1 MIESSQGMEFTQQIR
16 DDLKTALRKGDAL
29 KVETLRM
36 LLSSL
41 SYKEKGKR
49 YTLSKANPNFSEE
62 ELVKNSELSDQEAR
76 EVVVSEVKK
85 RREAIEA
92 FEKGRRLDLAEREG
106 KEMEILQAYLPKQ
119 ISEDEIRKLVKE
131 VLDQMGTVGFQD
143 MGKIMGALMPKL
155 KGKAEGSLISKIVKE
170 MLS

>member
-1 MIESSQGMEFTQQIR
+1 MEFTQQIR

-49 YTLSKANPNFSEE
+49 YALSKKNPNFREE
-62 ELVKNSELSDQEAR
+62 DLAKSSELSCQEAQ

-92 FEKGRRLDLAEREG
+92 FEKGRRIDLAEKER
-106 KEMEILQAYLPKQ
+106 KEMEILQAYLEKQ
-119 ISEDEIRKLVKE
+119 LSEDEIRQLAKE
-131 VLDQMGTVGFQD
+131 ALDQIGAVGSQD

-155 KGKAEGSLISKIVKE
+155 KGKADGSLVSKIVKE